1 MKRWHLILLII
12 FILAPAVFG
21 MGEKPAKEN
30 LNMDEQK
37 SGLTISSPA
46 FKDQEFIP
54 VKYSCDGENINPQ
67 LIIQN
72 IPTGTKSLALIVD
85 DPDAL
90 RGTFTHWVLFNIL
103 PQLKQIEE
111 NATPPG
117 SLQEKNGAGSSKYT
131 GPCPPPG
138 KIHHYYFKLFAL
150 DTILDLKEGISKAD
164 LERSIQAHI
173 LAQTSLV
180 GLYKR

>member
-1 MKRWHLILLII
+1 MIFWNFPITVLILISS
-12 FILAPAVFG
+12 ILSPEVLA
-21 MGEKPAKEN
+21 MGERPVSEDKI
-30 LNMDEQK
+30 M
-37 SGLTISSPA
+37 SGFNISSPS

-54 VKYSCDGENINPQ
+54 VKYSCEGENINP
-67 LIIQN
+67 LLLAQN

-85 DPDAL
+85 DPDAP
-90 RGTFTHWVLFNIL
+90 RGTFTHWVLFNIP

-111 NATPPG
+111 NVTPPG
-117 SLQEKNGAGSSKYT
+117 SLQGKKYT

-164 LERSIQAHI
+164 LERSIQDHI
-173 LAQTSLV
+173 LAQASLV